1 MRPAGGTVAAAAVG
15 LTLGAQL
22 LVLAVSSPGRGEPR
36 EAPPPTTVPR
46 AGDEAGQ
53 GPALQGALPAAA
65 PAPPGAT
72 FVAPPTPQHN
82 ETGPSFVVS
91 ASWYG
96 GRPATC
102 DGRRVPRDIRA
113 WTAHRNLPC
122 GTLVTIAGP
131 RGSITVPVEDRGPG
145 AWTGRDLDL
154 SPPAFLAIAGTLAK
168 GVVTV
173 SYRVAA

>member
-22 LVLAVSSPGRGEPR
+22 LVLAVSSSGSGMPVGPPGTSAFSSSA
-36 EAPPPTTVPR
+36 EAPKQEVP
-46 AGDEAGQ
+46 AVAE
-53 GPALQGALPAAA
+53 
-65 PAPPGAT
+65 PPGSPDAT
-72 FVAPPTPQHN
+72 LVAPPTPRYN
-82 ETGPSFVVS
+82 AGGPSVVAL

-102 DGRRVPRDIRA
+102 DDRRVPGNIKA
-113 WTAHRNLPC
+113 WTAHRSLPC
-122 GTLVTIAGP
+122 GTLVAVSGP
-131 RGSITVPVEDRGPG
+131 RGSITVPVEDRGPK